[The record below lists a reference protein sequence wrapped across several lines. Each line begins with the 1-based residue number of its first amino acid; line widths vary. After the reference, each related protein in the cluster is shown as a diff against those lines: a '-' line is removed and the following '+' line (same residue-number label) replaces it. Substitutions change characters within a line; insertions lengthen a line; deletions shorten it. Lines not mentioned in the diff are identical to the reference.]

1 MRVPV
6 NWLKEYVKIDETVEE
21 LAHLLNMGG
30 LGVEEIRGEGDD
42 AVLVLEVTSNRGD
55 CLSIVGVA
63 REVAALTGQEL
74 KYPSCEVPEEWG
86 PGSVTERASVEILD
100 PDLCPRYAAR
110 LITGVRVAESPDWL
124 KARLEAGGLRPINN
138 IVDVTNYVLLE
149 LGQPLHAFDF
159 ATLQGEKIVVRRAR
173 AGETLITIDGLE
185 RDLAEEMLVIADA
198 ERPVAIA
205 GVMGGLATEVTDQTV
220 DILLESA
227 HFNPTSVRRTRTKIG
242 MSTEASYR
250 FERWVD
256 PSGPVRTANR
266 AAQLMSE
273 VSGGSVLPGVIDIYP
288 KEIKPVK
295 LFLRPSFVNDRLGT
309 NIASKDVQEML
320 RSLEFAVS
328 GEDPIECVVPTT
340 RNDILIETD
349 LVEEVARLFGYDNIP
364 TTIPSG
370 VSHQAGEGPRKRL
383 ERRARELMVRCGLQ
397 EVWTFSLT
405 RPAAM
410 ESAGVG
416 NGAAAL
422 QLRNP
427 LTEDYT
433 LLRTSMIPG
442 IVEVLSNN
450 AKVGN
455 ADVHIFEIGKIYLPK
470 GDDKLP
476 EERNMLAV
484 AAMGSNWSGSWGL
497 DRTTVQADFYAL
509 KGILTHLLEDFGVKE
524 IGYRPVAEGNEE
536 RGSAKS
542 LHPGRRAEVIA
553 DGIPVAILGEIHPM
567 VADTFDLAGRA
578 YLATLNLD
586 ALSATACLTHRYQSL
601 LRYPAIDR
609 DISMILRV
617 EVAAEII
624 GDLIR
629 ETGGDL
635 VESVTLFDVYQGNNI
650 EVGKRSL
657 AYSLNFRSP
666 DRTLTDEEVDG
677 CLAHIKDALREKLG
691 AAIREG

>member
-6 NWLKEYVKIDETVEE
+6 NWLKEYVKIHETVEE

-30 LGVEEIRGEGDD
+30 LGVEEIRGEGDN

-74 KYPSCEVPEEWG
+74 KYPSCEVLGESG
-86 PGSVTERASVEILD
+86 PGNVWERASVEILD

-110 LITGVRVAESPDWL
+110 MITSVRVAESPDWL

-159 ATLQGEKIVVRRAR
+159 ATLRGQKVVVRRAR
-173 AGETLITIDGLE
+173 AGETLLTIDGLE
-185 RDLAEEMLVIADA
+185 RHLTEDILVIADA
-198 ERPVAIA
+198 ERPIAVA
-205 GVMGGLATEVTDQTV
+205 GVMGGLETEVTDQTV

-227 HFNPTSVRRTRTKIG
+227 HFNPISVRRTRNKLG

-256 PSGPVRTANR
+256 PSGPVRAANR

-273 VSGGSVLPGVIDIYP
+273 VAGGSVLPGVIDIYP

-295 LFLRPSFVNDRLGT
+295 LSLRPSFVNERLGT
-309 NIASKDVQEML
+309 NIPSKDMNEML
-320 RSLEFAVS
+320 RSLEFAVT
-328 GEDPIECVVPTT
+328 GEDPIECSVPTT
-340 RNDILIETD
+340 RNDILRETD

-370 VSHQAGEGPRKRL
+370 VSRQAGEGARKRL
-383 ERRARELMVRCGLQ
+383 ERRARELMMRCGLQ

-410 ESAGVG
+410 ESAGIS

-433 LLRTSMIPG
+433 LLRTSMVPG

-450 AKVGN
+450 AKIGN
-455 ADVHIFEIGKIYLPK
+455 VDVHVFEIGKVYLPK

-484 AAMGSNWSGSWGL
+484 AAMGSNWSGNWGL
-497 DRTTVQADFYAL
+497 DRTAAQADFYAL

-524 IGYRPVAEGNEE
+524 IEYKHVVEGSDE
-536 RGSAKS
+536 SVSTKS
-542 LHPGRRAEVIA
+542 LHPGRSAEVIA
-553 DGIPVAILGEIHPM
+553 DGMPVAILGEIHPK
-567 VADTFDLAGRA
+567 VADTFNLPRRA

-617 EVAAEII
+617 EVAAEVI
-624 GDLIR
+624 GNLIR
-629 ETGGDL
+629 NAGGDL
-635 VESVTLFDVYQGNNI
+635 VESVTLFDVYQGKNI
-650 EVGKRSL
+650 EAGKRSL
-657 AYSLNFRSP
+657 AYSIKFRSP
-666 DRTLTDEEVDG
+666 KRTLTDEEVDG
-677 CLAHIKDALREKLG
+677 CLAQIKDSLREKLG
-691 AAIREG
+691 ATIREG